1 MAEKTTEDT
10 GLMKVSREEQ
20 ELSTSA
26 AAAWAEQ
33 RIKAM
38 AVLARQFPRDTAV
51 VEQNLEVSCKR
62 PGFAWVAQYS
72 FPRAGKPIVGPSV
85 NLAREFARLWGN
97 IICQV
102 EIVRDDD
109 DTMQLRGWAWDLETN
124 VFWAEDDIFKKLIE
138 RKQKGGGTYWK
149 KPDERDMRELKN
161 RRGAIL
167 ERNCLLRIL
176 PRDMVEEAQVICE
189 KTKQSEASKDPK
201 ANIKVMLEKFQ
212 EVGVTAKMLGQ
223 YLGHSASECTPKEI
237 TTLRSIY
244 QSLRDGNSEW
254 EEYMQQVAD
263 QESKKAPED
272 AKAGEKAKPTGKA
285 GLSLEDLKKAQA
297 DEART
302 GRDKEAELAK
312 AQQEVAPAAK
322 AAGVTPEE
330 SKAALEKV
338 QQERDLAVAQSEME
352 WKNKQSPEDYL
363 RAGRYRTGKSWELAM
378 VLVGEKKAVQY
389 IREGEAR
396 RARVGRPGPEDT
408 SQPSVSQEAQGTSR
422 PAPEAN
428 ETLPPAEAPQ
438 SSTQAQETT
447 QEVQPMPSMWPHG
460 WNNWRR
466 FMALKDD
473 EDAAKAFLDQLDLD
487 AQEARSQGNVAEGDI
502 NWKPGRS

>member
-1 MAEKTTEDT
+1 
-10 GLMKVSREEQ
+10 
-20 ELSTSA
+20 
-26 AAAWAEQ
+26 
-33 RIKAM
+33 
-38 AVLARQFPRDTAV
+38 
-51 VEQNLEVSCKR
+51 
-62 PGFAWVAQYS
+62 
-72 FPRAGKPIVGPSV
+72 V

-272 AKAGEKAKPTGKA
+272 AKAGEEAKPTGKA

-302 GRDKEAELAK
+302 GRDKEVEAAK
-312 AQQEVAPAAK
+312 GQQGVAPAAE

-330 SKAALEKV
+330 SRAVPEQA
-338 QQERDLAVAQSEME
+338 QRDLTALAAAQSEME

-363 RAGRYRTGKSWELAM
+363 RAGRYRASKSWDLAM
-378 VLVGEKKAVQY
+378 FLVGEEKAVQC

-396 RARVGRPGPEDT
+396 RSRVGRPGPED
-408 SQPSVSQEAQGTSR
+408 SKPEKPPEYSEPELEPSGRQ
-422 PAPEAN
+422 
-428 ETLPPAEAPQ
+428 ETLEALQDPAEDQQ
-438 SSTQAQETT
+438 STLEESPT
-447 QEVQPMPSMWPHG
+447 EVEQTNLEPMPSMWPYG
-460 WNNWRR
+460 LGKWKR
-466 FMALKDD
+466 FYALKDD
-473 EDAAKAFLDQLDLD
+473 EEKAKAYLDQLELD
-487 AQEARSQGNVAEGDI
+487 QQEQRGVTHGDI
-502 NWKPGRS
+502 NWKPTG